1 MGNILGSPC
10 KIGTLEIKNRIVFE
24 SIGNAL
30 SELDGTVSQADIAF
44 YAERAKGGVGLIM
57 SEAISVDSV
66 TGRANPR
73 NLCIDDDA
81 QIPGY
86 QKLME
91 ALRPYQCAFFVE
103 LYHPGRQG
111 MSMFNGNRK
120 MPAPSAIEC
129 QCVHEPVYEMSLE
142 DIAYEIQ
149 KYVDGAVRCQKAGVD
164 GVMIHGAH
172 GYLVNQFLSP
182 HTNHRTDAYGGS
194 VENRAAS
201 PWISSRG
208 IRRPAAPIIP
218 SPSGSA
224 PVSTWIISACPGRRA
239 SPWSCP
245 RSTVSSLR
253 PPAWT

>member
-1 MGNILGSPC
+1 M
-10 KIGTLEIKNRIVFE
+10 
-24 SIGNAL
+24 
-30 SELDGTVSQADIAF
+30 
-44 YAERAKGGVGLIM
+44 
-57 SEAISVDSV
+57 DSV

-182 HTNHRTDAYGGS
+182 PHQSPHR
-194 VENRAAS
+194 RL
-201 PWISSRG
+201 
-208 IRRPAAPIIP
+208 RRQ
-218 SPSGSA
+218 SGK
-224 PVSTWIISACPGRRA
+224 PG
-239 SPWSCP
+239 P
-245 RSTVSSLR
+245 LR
-253 PPAWT
+253 PGYHPGHSGGLRPRLSHRHPDQRL